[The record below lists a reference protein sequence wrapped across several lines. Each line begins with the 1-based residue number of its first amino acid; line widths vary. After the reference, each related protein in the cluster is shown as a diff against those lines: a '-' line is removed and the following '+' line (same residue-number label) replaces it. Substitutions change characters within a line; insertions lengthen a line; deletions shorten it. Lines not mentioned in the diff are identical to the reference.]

1 MDLGLLRRPAGN
13 DQAMTDNPRQMPRI
27 YGAYLQVAD
36 LDRSLSFYRDVLAL
50 KVDWNDGTLAVLHGP
65 VESAD
70 TLVIREIAAKAPRRL
85 YQTGV
90 TRVFLRVSDSAD
102 LDRAEEW
109 FTRENV
115 HYQRH
120 RDKSADSIGLRD
132 PDGLQIVLL
141 WINEELH
148 SEPPPAWLYWYR
160 LELVPLRVQPDP
172 QSPARVRPEA
182 RAVESADPAE
192 ELPRALQ
199 H

>member
-1 MDLGLLRRPAGN
+1 
-13 DQAMTDNPRQMPRI
+13 MTDNSRQMPRI

-70 TLVIREIAAKAPRRL
+70 TLVIREIRAKAPRHL

-90 TRVFLRVSDSAD
+90 TRVFLRVGDSAE

-109 FTRENV
+109 FTRGQV
-115 HYQRH
+115 RYQRH
-120 RDKSADSIGLRD
+120 RDTTADSIGVRD

-141 WINEELH
+141 WINEEVH
-148 SEPPPAWLYWYR
+148 AEPPPAWLYWYR
-160 LELVPLRVQPDP
+160 LERSLTHGHPDQPTRSRNSRERPSTSAAASASYDGSELSENRWR
-172 QSPARVRPEA
+172 SPG
-182 RAVESADPAE
+182 
-192 ELPRALQ
+192 
-199 H
+199 

>member
-1 MDLGLLRRPAGN
+1 MDPGLLRLPAGN
-13 DQAMTDNPRQMPRI
+13 EQTVTGNPRQMPRF

-70 TLVIREIAAKAPRRL
+70 TLVLREIGRKAPRRL

-90 TRVFLRVSDSAD
+90 TRVFLRVGGTAE

-109 FTRENV
+109 FTREEV
-115 HYQRH
+115 HYQRYH
-120 RDKSADSIGLRD
+120 DASADSIGVRD

-141 WINEELH
+141 WINEAVH

-160 LELVPLRVQPDP
+160 
-172 QSPARVRPEA
+172 
-182 RAVESADPAE
+182 
-192 ELPRALQ
+192 
-199 H
+199 